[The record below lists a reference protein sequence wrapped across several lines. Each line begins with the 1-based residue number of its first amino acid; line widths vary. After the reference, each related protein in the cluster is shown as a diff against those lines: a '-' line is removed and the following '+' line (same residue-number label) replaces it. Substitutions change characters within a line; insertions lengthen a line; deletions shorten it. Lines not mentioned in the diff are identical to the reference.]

1 MSELQEARATLA
13 NFSSKFW
20 HTAALSQIDQ
30 FERVIANVAQRHRLK
45 AEVVST
51 HRSKSIELPVVKLTT
66 DAGEFTLRDNFSDV
80 NLMAILGRPATLSLR
95 EFFHDVQ
102 EPRTWDWYLAEVARV
117 RGYSWRE
124 WTDEELADPRIL
136 RVRDRRPG
144 TDRWWDTTPDKKARW
159 TARLTD
165 PAWYSHDCAHDA
177 VTWEGNF
184 GPGVE
189 LFIQS
194 YAYAEGITVTTGN
207 RAYRKGIKDFM
218 IAVNTHVDAEALIT
232 QLTAA
237 AV

>member
-66 DAGEFTLRDNFSDV
+66 DAGEFTLRDNFYDV
-80 NLMAILGRPATLSLR
+80 NLMAILNRPATLSLR
-95 EFFHDVQ
+95 EFFQDVQ
-102 EPRTWDWYLAEVARV
+102 EPTTWDWYLEQIAAA
-117 RGYSWRE
+117 RGYSWRA

-136 RVRDRRPG
+136 RVRDKRPG
-144 TDRWWDTTPDKKARW
+144 VDLWWDTTPDKKARW
-159 TARLTD
+159 MSRLVD
-165 PAWYSHDCAHDA
+165 PAWYSHDWSHDA
-177 VTWEGNF
+177 VTWEGGF

-189 LFIQS
+189 LFIQG
-194 YAYAEGITVTTGN
+194 YAYAEGITVTTGR
-207 RAYRKGIKDFM
+207 RAYRKGVKDFI
-218 IAVNTHVDAEALIT
+218 IAVATHAAAETLIT
-232 QLTAA
+232 RLTDA